1 MNFRFFMKQWI
12 RLACALSLAI
22 LLSGWNAS
30 PLAQAQ
36 GQTQAKL
43 RQFDLLTANEGWVLL
58 GRQLFRT
65 SDAGRTWKEISPS
78 LSADASIQDVEFLE
92 VRTGWTLWTTPDSQ
106 GGASFH
112 LDHTRDGGKTWTTR
126 PLSLFEPGEI
136 SSYVEKAEMGWFDT
150 QTGWIAVK
158 QVSGSNFS
166 LGTLF
171 MTSDGGN
178 HWNRSALPVADK
190 ITFSDP
196 QTGWALGGPTGDR
209 ILSTQDAGRTWND
222 SRPSEVSDGLRA
234 VPYPP
239 VVSGGQGVLAIT
251 TEGTK
256 NTLKVY
262 SLESSGTWLS
272 SGQVQ
277 LDAQP
282 GRIAISILDPRN
294 LLATIPGTR
303 SMVRMTDG
311 ALEVLNNEDG
321 LSTSISELDM
331 VSLRA
336 GWAKAIDTGCS
347 ESSCSSSTR
356 LLQTVD
362 GGITWQTLNLP
373 HVLSNVIP
381 SPTADLSPA
390 IAANDIP
397 MLENTEVLIG
407 QGFDICEI
415 PTLTQMGTWWDAS
428 PYQAVNLYI
437 GGSSRACENSA
448 LDASYLD
455 QLYQQGWK
463 FIPTWVGPQAPCT
476 SYPSRMS
483 SSVTDSYQQGV
494 NEADLAVLRLAELG
508 LTAPDQTGSVVY
520 YDIEPYETTAACR
533 AAVNAFM
540 NGWVSQLHAREHL
553 AGVYGSTLCNTSL
566 SDFQYITS
574 VPDLIWPARWYHN
587 LGEGYYDPSA
597 NVWNLGSCIPNTAW
611 ASHQRIRQY
620 EGDHDELWGG
630 LLLGIDSNVLDGV
643 VAVPN
648 TISVEVI
655 SSGVEDGWILETSES
670 SNQGGIVNPTPA
682 TFVLGDNAR
691 NRQYRSILHFDTSPL
706 PDNAVITGV
715 TLKIKRQSVI
725 GTDPFTTH
733 GKIAVDIRK
742 GAFSNSGELQSTDL
756 QAAASQPRVG
766 LISNNPQSDGWSVA
780 ALEPAYPSVSLTG
793 ITQLR
798 LRFQKDDDN
807 DSVADFIRFH
817 SGNATTAA
825 NQPVLVIEYC
835 LP

>member
-1 MNFRFFMKQWI
+1 
-12 RLACALSLAI
+12 
-22 LLSGWNAS
+22 
-30 PLAQAQ
+30 
-36 GQTQAKL
+36 
-43 RQFDLLTANEGWVLL
+43 
-58 GRQLFRT
+58 
-65 SDAGRTWKEISPS
+65 
-78 LSADASIQDVEFLE
+78 
-92 VRTGWTLWTTPDSQ
+92 
-106 GGASFH
+106 
-112 LDHTRDGGKTWTTR
+112 
-126 PLSLFEPGEI
+126 
-136 SSYVEKAEMGWFDT
+136 
-150 QTGWIAVK
+150 
-158 QVSGSNFS
+158 
-166 LGTLF
+166 
-171 MTSDGGN
+171 
-178 HWNRSALPVADK
+178 
-190 ITFSDP
+190 
-196 QTGWALGGPTGDR
+196 
-209 ILSTQDAGRTWND
+209 
-222 SRPSEVSDGLRA
+222 
-234 VPYPP
+234 
-239 VVSGGQGVLAIT
+239 
-251 TEGTK
+251 
-256 NTLKVY
+256 
-262 SLESSGTWLS
+262 
-272 SGQVQ
+272 
-277 LDAQP
+277 
-282 GRIAISILDPRN
+282 
-294 LLATIPGTR
+294 
-303 SMVRMTDG
+303 
-311 ALEVLNNEDG
+311 
-321 LSTSISELDM
+321 
-331 VSLRA
+331 
-336 GWAKAIDTGCS
+336 
-347 ESSCSSSTR
+347 
-356 LLQTVD
+356 
-362 GGITWQTLNLP
+362 
-373 HVLSNVIP
+373 
-381 SPTADLSPA
+381 
-390 IAANDIP
+390 
-397 MLENTEVLIG
+397 MLENSEVLIG
-407 QGFDICEI
+407 QGFDTCEL
-415 PTLTQMGTWWDAS
+415 PTLAQMQTWWDAS
-428 PYQAVNLYI
+428 PYQAVNLYF
-437 GGSSRACENSA
+437 GGSSRACENRA
-448 LDASYLD
+448 LNASYLA

-483 SSVTDSYQQGV
+483 SSVTESYQQGV

-540 NGWVSQLHAREHL
+540 NGWVSQLHTRGHL

-566 SDFQYITS
+566 SDFQYITN

-742 GAFSNSGELQSTDL
+742 GAFSNSGELQATDF
-756 QAAASQPRVG
+756 QAGASQPRVG

-780 ALEPAYPSVSLTG
+780 ALEPAYPSVNLTG

-807 DSVADFIRFH
+807 DSAVDFIRFY
-817 SGNATTAA
+817 SGNATNAA